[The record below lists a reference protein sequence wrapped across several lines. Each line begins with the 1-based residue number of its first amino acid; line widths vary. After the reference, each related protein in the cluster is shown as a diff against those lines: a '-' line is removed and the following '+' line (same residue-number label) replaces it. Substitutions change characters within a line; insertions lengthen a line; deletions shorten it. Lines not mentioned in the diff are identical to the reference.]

1 VSNIYICRWDARA
14 GEQPVQKIQAHGG
27 KSPKGSQAEA
37 LAVAY
42 SPANENLL
50 LTGGADSVRDFPDIL
65 LT

>member
-1 VSNIYICRWDARA
+1 MSDYVCRWDARA

-27 KSPKGSQAEA
+27 KSRKDAQTEA

-50 LTGGADSVRDFPDIL
+50 LTGGADSVCGFSNL
-65 LT
+65 Y